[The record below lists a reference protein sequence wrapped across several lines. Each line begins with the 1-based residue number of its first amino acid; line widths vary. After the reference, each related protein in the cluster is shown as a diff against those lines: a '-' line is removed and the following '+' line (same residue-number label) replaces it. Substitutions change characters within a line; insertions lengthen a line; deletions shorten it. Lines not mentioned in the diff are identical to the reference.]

1 MRKAALA
8 GILLA
13 IGLASGTAAAAD
25 DHGTTPRILTLQI
38 LVVESRGDPPSP
50 ALKTV
55 VRVEGSDDTFET
67 NSTGLVRLLGLSA
80 DQGKLQIM
88 VPGIPIC
95 RLSYTAVL
103 VRDGVAKVLV
113 EKGEA
118 VRCTFAE

>member
-1 MRKAALA
+1 MRNAVLA
-8 GILLA
+8 VILIA
-13 IGLASGTAAAAD
+13 VGLGPGTAAAVD
-25 DHGTTPRILTLQI
+25 EHGTKPRILTLQI
-38 LVVESRGDPPSP
+38 LVVESRGGQPSP

-67 NSTGLVRLLGLSA
+67 NSTGLVKLFGLSA

-103 VRDGVAKVLV
+103 ARDGVATVLV